1 MLMQTEFYNAT
12 DIVEGC
18 AIFLGQQL
26 DLRQFRHIKPLS
38 SSPLTISAGDNGMAV
53 LFRYGVVVLIG
64 MQSSERTDFIAGIQ
78 AMISEPFEQPETEN
92 FQIFIDTSLPEGMEQ
107 ERICLHA
114 FNLQRLQIVA
124 DVLAKSTVLS
134 HYESSLSRHFDR
146 IEPVAESI
154 RRGNH
159 RGSKSRELLQHIG
172 DTLIIEAKMTGRLE
186 ITEKPELIWD
196 YPQYDRL
203 YLRLEDE
210 FELSERHAAID
221 RKLALIS
228 KTAQTLLD
236 LIHGERS
243 LRVEWYIVIL
253 IIVDIVIA
261 SVEKML

>member
-1 MLMQTEFYNAT
+1 
-12 DIVEGC
+12 
-18 AIFLGQQL
+18 
-26 DLRQFRHIKPLS
+26 
-38 SSPLTISAGDNGMAV
+38 
-53 LFRYGVVVLIG
+53 
-64 MQSSERTDFIAGIQ
+64 MQSSEMTSFVADIQ
-78 AMISEPFEQPETEN
+78 PMITEPFEKPEREN
-92 FQIFIDTSLPEGMEQ
+92 FQVFVDTGLPEGMDQ

-114 FNLQRLQIVA
+114 FNLQSLQIVA

-134 HYESSLSRHFDR
+134 HYETNLSRHFDR

-172 DTLIIEAKMTGRLE
+172 DTLMIEAKMTGRLE
-186 ITEKPELIWD
+186 VTEKPELIWD

-221 RKLALIS
+221 RKLGLIS

-236 LIHGERS
+236 LIHSERS

-253 IIVDIVIA
+253 IIVDIIIA
-261 SVEKML
+261 SAEKIL